1 MEVVNKE
8 HLQQLIDRFANKD
21 VFIHLETTNGA
32 YAAHFNEAVFNAGA
46 FIRNV
51 KLRYELGKVVSDK
64 PHRVGLKLEHGWVY
78 AQGITHYEV
87 DELGRLLMAGLDYE
101 GKLAVALQI
110 SEQPFAY

>member
-1 MEVVNKE
+1 MKKVEWKA
-8 HLQQLIDRFANKD
+8 LQDELNRYQHKS

-32 YAAHFNEAVFNAGA
+32 YASHFQEGFFNSGA

-51 KLRYELGKVVSDK
+51 ELTYNLGKVTPDY
-64 PHRVGLKLEHGWVY
+64 PHRVGLKTTNGWVY

-87 DELGRLLMAGLDYE
+87 DEQNRLLMAGLDHE

-110 SEQPFAY
+110 SETAFPV